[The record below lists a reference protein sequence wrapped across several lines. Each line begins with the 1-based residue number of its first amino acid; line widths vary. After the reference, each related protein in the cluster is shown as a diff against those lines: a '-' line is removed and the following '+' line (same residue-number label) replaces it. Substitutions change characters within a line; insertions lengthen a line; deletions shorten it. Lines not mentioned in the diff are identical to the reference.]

1 MPEFEL
7 LRNITIGQYL
17 STGSVVH
24 ELDPRVKLVL
34 GALLMTALM
43 VTSNLAGAALGLT
56 AVLAA
61 LSLARIP
68 LRYALRGLRSAWAFF
83 LMVAVLQLLLFPHR
97 QAVAQGGAVFWRWG
111 PLLISGASL
120 RLLILLLARLSS
132 LILLVSLLT
141 FCTTVTEL
149 THGTE
154 HLLRPFQRVGLPAH
168 ELALVLALALR
179 FLPLLAGEMERIMKA
194 QAARGADFG
203 AHSWNFLQRTR
214 RMFPLLIP
222 LFLVSLR
229 RAEELIEAMESRC
242 YMGGQGRTYLIG
254 LRARTADFVALGS
267 GAIIVALLLAT
278 NLWCKGGS
286 LP

>member
-17 STGSVVH
+17 PTGSIVH
-24 ELDPRVKLVL
+24 RLDPRVKLIVA
-34 GALLMTALM
+34 ALLMAALM
-43 VTSNLAGAALGLT
+43 ATLNLVGVALALM
-56 AVLAA
+56 AVLTA

-83 LMVAVLQLLLFPHR
+83 LMVAVLQLLLFPHQR
-97 QAVAQGGAVFWRWG
+97 ALARGGAVLWQWG
-111 PLLISGASL
+111 PLLISTASV
-120 RLLILLLARLSS
+120 RLLILLLGRLMS

-168 ELALVLALALR
+168 ELALVLTLALR
-179 FLPLLAGEMERIMKA
+179 FLPLLAREMERIMKA

-203 AHSWNFLQRTR
+203 THSWNFLQRTR

-222 LFLVSLR
+222 LFLISLR

-242 YMGGQGRTYLIG
+242 YMGGRGRTYLIH
-254 LRARTADFVALGS
+254 LRAQRVDFIALASVAIF
-267 GAIIVALLLAT
+267 AALLLAT
-278 NLWCKGGS
+278 NLWCKGGN

>member
-17 STGSVVH
+17 STDSVVH
-24 ELDPRVKLVL
+24 RLDPRMKLIV
-34 GALLMTALM
+34 GALLIAAVMA
-43 VTSNLAGAALGLT
+43 TSNLVGVALALIAT
-56 AVLAA
+56 LAA
-61 LSLARIP
+61 LRLARIP

-83 LMVAVLQLLLFPHR
+83 LMVTILQLVFSPHQR
-97 QAVAQGGAVFWRWG
+97 AVAQGGAVLWQWG
-111 PLLISGASL
+111 PLLISGASV
-120 RLLILLLARLSS
+120 RLLTLLLARLMS

-168 ELALVLALALR
+168 ELALVLTLTLR
-179 FLPLLAGEMERIMKA
+179 FLPLLAREMERIMKA

-222 LFLVSLR
+222 LFLISLR
-229 RAEELIEAMESRC
+229 RGEELIEAMEARC
-242 YMGGQGRTYLIG
+242 YMGGRGRTHLIQ
-254 LRARTADFVALGS
+254 LRAQRADFAALGS
-267 GAIIVALLLAT
+267 VVIFAALLLAT
-278 NLWCKGGS
+278 NFWFKGGNF
-286 LP
+286 P